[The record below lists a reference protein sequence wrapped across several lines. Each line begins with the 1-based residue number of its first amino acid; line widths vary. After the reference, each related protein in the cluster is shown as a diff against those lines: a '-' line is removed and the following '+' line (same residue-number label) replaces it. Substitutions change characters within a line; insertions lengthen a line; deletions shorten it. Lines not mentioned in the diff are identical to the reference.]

1 MDTYTQTR
9 GRLKIGLAA
18 GGLPL
23 MLAAIP
29 AGADTVVGLGPN
41 SSGSVLIVFN
51 GTGNPIHVMLPAALS
66 GTGYE
71 FDSGGT
77 STIFSPGATD
87 LTPFSSSNQ
96 GTTLSL
102 NGGSPTPVSWVDI
115 GGGGLPGIVV
125 LQFTT
130 PLQSPGTYDDLILNI
145 NSATAPF
152 LAAAVAPG
160 PTGGGSPAV
169 PNLNNSNI
177 CAPSITC
184 SYDSLVGGSG
194 TIVTSYVLCGFLDL
208 SVCVGGTA
216 PNPITLT
223 AGISS
228 GEVFVGTP
236 PIATPEPSTLSL
248 LAASLISMLG
258 LGVIRLKVFPA

>member
-18 GGLPL
+18 GGLAL

-51 GTGNPIHVMLPAALS
+51 GTGNPIDVMLPAALS

-77 STIFSPGATD
+77 ST
-87 LTPFSSSNQ
+87 
-96 GTTLSL
+96 L

-194 TIVTSYVLCGFLDL
+194 TIVTSYVRCGFLDL
-208 SVCVGGTA
+208 SVCVSGTA